1 MKTSLIS
8 RLSLLAV
15 ALGFSISV
23 ASAQTRIY
31 TEDAKQPGTGYW
43 TIETDAARRD
53 YSIVR
58 FYTASHEKIYEE
70 RLDDLCLDPSKGTAA
85 CRRTAR
91 MLSQAVGQVQQ
102 ARNNSMVTNGL
113 GLNRRAQRTLAMR

>member
-8 RLSLLAV
+8 RLSLV
-15 ALGFSISV
+15 AALFGLSITM
-23 ASAQTRIY
+23 ANAQTSIY

-43 TIETDAARRD
+43 SIETDLARRD

-58 FYTASHEKIYEE
+58 FYNASHEKIYEE
-70 RLDDLCLDPSKGTAA
+70 RLDDVCLDPSRGTAA

-91 MLSQAVGQVQQ
+91 MLSNAVVQVQR

-113 GLNRRAQRTLAMR
+113 SLHRRDTKVYASR